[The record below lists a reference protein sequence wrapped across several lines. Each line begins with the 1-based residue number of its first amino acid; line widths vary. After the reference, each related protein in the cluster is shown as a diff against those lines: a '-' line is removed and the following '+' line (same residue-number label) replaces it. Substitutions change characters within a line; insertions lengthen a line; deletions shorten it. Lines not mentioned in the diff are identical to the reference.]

1 MDGTVRISQ
10 MGNGQTP
17 DGDPIF
23 KADLSV
29 VPGKDAE
36 GILAMLGNDEL
47 VNSKYAKS
55 RLWFSDLKVKGGM
68 SVYQDM
74 KKKSFVIQDIAPQ
87 DDPNISGGTTFL
99 IGLYIEPTQYGDN
112 RITQDGWVR
121 LEFADDNDQTLL
133 DVNGNPMVVQ
143 IDYKAGDKQR
153 KELYLGECQ
162 VKAFTDVHLRI
173 ETNFPNEELLSIGAN
188 SCVLIQ
194 SVGKDY
200 GVGKA
205 LLAFMAFTGYQIKMN
220 NKYYGYNSLNL
231 SRALVFDEPEIDVNN
246 DVMYFGD
253 NTYLSVKTA
262 AKVSIS
268 NNQLVVKDN
277 GKDLPVFSL
286 FKKYSRFD
294 THVLKGKNYKATVK
308 ITDKQNSFV
317 VALMKYTGT
326 EAVAPS
332 PELLS
337 INNDQPQF
345 NAGWSIADRLF
356 ISEDVVSGIHEA
368 TKTFVVPADA
378 VEFAVII
385 YPTESQ
391 TPTDM
396 VLNDFEG
403 DITPWFNRMVVT
415 DSSHISEKYLEYQK
429 DYAKFVVMTPA
440 GDASYRYTYNKTAGN
455 IPLGIKKGLAL
466 VSNNNAW
473 ADPGASDPN
482 KVQGDLLAEADGIIT
497 IQYSGQAYN
506 ETSTMNEANFWAA
519 KVAPDGALTE
529 VPNSRYSTTIEANR
543 KIAKYI
549 QSKSI
554 TFPIQQGESIRFL
567 ANSNIDDGFYLQSG
581 TDGKPLFEVVVN
593 FKEMV
598 GMPFIPDE
606 FDKGATKSYE

>member
-1 MDGTVRISQ
+1 MSSQ
-10 MGNGQTP
+10 
-17 DGDPIF
+17 
-23 KADLSV
+23 A
-29 VPGKDAE
+29 
-36 GILAMLGNDEL
+36 
-47 VNSKYAKS
+47 Y
-55 RLWFSDLKVKGGM
+55 
-68 SVYQDM
+68 
-74 KKKSFVIQDIAPQ
+74 
-87 DDPNISGGTTFL
+87 
-99 IGLYIEPTQYGDN
+99 
-112 RITQDGWVR
+112 
-121 LEFADDNDQTLL
+121 
-133 DVNGNPMVVQ
+133 
-143 IDYKAGDKQR
+143 
-153 KELYLGECQ
+153 
-162 VKAFTDVHLRI
+162 TDVHLRI

-205 LLAFMAFTGYQIKMN
+205 LLAFMAFTGYQVKMN

-231 SRALVFDEPEIDVNN
+231 ARTLIFPEPETEINN
-246 DVMYFGD
+246 DVTYMGD

-268 NNQLVVKDN
+268 NNQLIVKDN
-277 GKDLPVFSL
+277 NKDLPVFSL
-286 FKKYSRFD
+286 FKRYNRFD
-294 THVLKGKNYKATVK
+294 TFVCRGKNYKATVK
-308 ITDKQNSFV
+308 ITDKQNAFV
-317 VALMKYTGT
+317 VALMKYTGS
-326 EAVAPS
+326 ENVAPT
-332 PELLS
+332 PELVS
-337 INNDQPQF
+337 YNNDQPQF
-345 NAGWSIADRLF
+345 NAGWSISDKLF
-356 ISEDVVSGIHEA
+356 ISEDAVSGIHEA
-368 TKTFVVPADA
+368 TKTFVVPTDA
-378 VEFAVII
+378 KEFAVII
-385 YPTESQ
+385 FPNASQIPT
-391 TPTDM
+391 TM

-403 DITPWFNRMVVT
+403 DITPWFNRMVIT
-415 DSSHISEKYLEYQK
+415 DSSHISEKYLEYHK

-506 ETSTMNEANFWAA
+506 ETSTINEANFWAA
-519 KVAPDGALTE
+519 KVAPDGSLTE

-543 KIAKYI
+543 KIAKNI

-554 TFPIQQGESIRFL
+554 SFPIQQGESVRFL

-581 TDGKPLFEVVVN
+581 TDGKPLFEVIIN

-606 FDKGATKSYE
+606 LEKGATEFYE

>member
-1 MDGTVRISQ
+1 M
-10 MGNGQTP
+10 
-17 DGDPIF
+17 
-23 KADLSV
+23 
-29 VPGKDAE
+29 
-36 GILAMLGNDEL
+36 
-47 VNSKYAKS
+47 
-55 RLWFSDLKVKGGM
+55 
-68 SVYQDM
+68 
-74 KKKSFVIQDIAPQ
+74 
-87 DDPNISGGTTFL
+87 
-99 IGLYIEPTQYGDN
+99 
-112 RITQDGWVR
+112 
-121 LEFADDNDQTLL
+121 
-133 DVNGNPMVVQ
+133 
-143 IDYKAGDKQR
+143 
-153 KELYLGECQ
+153 
-162 VKAFTDVHLRI
+162 
-173 ETNFPNEELLSIGAN
+173 
-188 SCVLIQ
+188 
-194 SVGKDY
+194 
-200 GVGKA
+200 
-205 LLAFMAFTGYQIKMN
+205 
-220 NKYYGYNSLNL
+220 NL

-440 GDASYRYTYNKTAGN
+440 GDASYRYTYNKTAEN

-506 ETSTMNEANFWAA
+506 ETSTMNEANFWAV
-519 KVAPDGALTE
+519 KVAPDGSLTE

-543 KIAKYI
+543 KIAKNI

-554 TFPIQQGESIRFL
+554 SFPIQQGESVRFL

-581 TDGKPLFEVVVN
+581 TDGKPLFEVIVN

-606 FDKGATKSYE
+606 LEKGATEFYE

>member
-1 MDGTVRISQ
+1 MIMAQLKQLSAGSSQ
-10 MGNGQTP
+10 IIMMMFRDKNNA
-17 DGDPIF
+17 PI
-23 KADLSV
+23 KADSV
-29 VPGKDAE
+29 H
-36 GILAMLGNDEL
+36 
-47 VNSKYAKS
+47 
-55 RLWFSDLKVKGGM
+55 VKGSIFTGT
-68 SVYQDM
+68 Y
-74 KKKSFVIQDIAPQ
+74 
-87 DDPNISGGTTFL
+87 ISENQQKLGVEVVQKGTFL
-99 IGLYIEPTQYGDN
+99 SDRQGAMWVDVYLPIEINDAAQIPWVPAGADEQWIKDYLDKYVKTPAFAATLAALGGASKNLSNVDAKDFEKKAKDGNFAQNDLADVDLAKLKEKGLAAGLADAKNPISPT
-112 RITQDGWVR
+112 
-121 LEFADDNDQTLL
+121 EFDRMIKQNAAFIALSKTAHPATAGKTNDQTLL
-133 DVNGNPMVVQ
+133 DVNGNPMAVQ

-162 VKAFTDVHLRI
+162 AKAFTDVHLRI

-455 IPLGIKKGLAL
+455 ILWALKRVWLWLA
-466 VSNNNAW
+466 
-473 ADPGASDPN
+473 
-482 KVQGDLLAEADGIIT
+482 IIT
-497 IQYSGQAYN
+497 HGQTP
-506 ETSTMNEANFWAA
+506 ERQT
-519 KVAPDGALTE
+519 LT
-529 VPNSRYSTTIEANR
+529 
-543 KIAKYI
+543 K
-549 QSKSI
+549 
-554 TFPIQQGESIRFL
+554 
-567 ANSNIDDGFYLQSG
+567 
-581 TDGKPLFEVVVN
+581 
-593 FKEMV
+593 FKE
-598 GMPFIPDE
+598 IYWQRRTE
-606 FDKGATKSYE
+606 L

>member
-1 MDGTVRISQ
+1 M
-10 MGNGQTP
+10 
-17 DGDPIF
+17 
-23 KADLSV
+23 
-29 VPGKDAE
+29 
-36 GILAMLGNDEL
+36 
-47 VNSKYAKS
+47 
-55 RLWFSDLKVKGGM
+55 
-68 SVYQDM
+68 
-74 KKKSFVIQDIAPQ
+74 
-87 DDPNISGGTTFL
+87 
-99 IGLYIEPTQYGDN
+99 YIEPTQYGDN

-268 NNQLVVKDN
+268 NNQLIVKDN
-277 GKDLPVFSL
+277 NKDLPVFSL
-286 FKKYSRFD
+286 FKRYNRFD
-294 THVLKGKNYKATVK
+294 TFVCRGKNYKATVK
-308 ITDKQNSFV
+308 ITDKQNAFV
-317 VALMKYTGT
+317 VALMKYTGS
-326 EAVAPS
+326 ENVAPT
-332 PELLS
+332 PELVS
-337 INNDQPQF
+337 YNNDQPQF
-345 NAGWSIADRLF
+345 NAGWSISDKLF
-356 ISEDVVSGIHEA
+356 ISEDAVSGIHEA
-368 TKTFVVPADA
+368 TKTFVVSTDA
-378 VEFAVII
+378 KEFAVII
-385 YPTESQ
+385 FPNASQIPT
-391 TPTDM
+391 TM

-403 DITPWFNRMVVT
+403 DITPWFNRMVIT

-440 GDASYRYTYNKTAGN
+440 GDASYRYTYNKIAGN

-506 ETSTMNEANFWAA
+506 ETSTMNEANFWAV
-519 KVAPDGALTE
+519 KVAPDGSLTE

-543 KIAKYI
+543 KIAKNI

-554 TFPIQQGESIRFL
+554 SFPIQQGESVRFL

-581 TDGKPLFEVVVN
+581 TDGKPLFEVIVN

-606 FDKGATKSYE
+606 LEKGATEFYE

>member
-1 MDGTVRISQ
+1 M
-10 MGNGQTP
+10 
-17 DGDPIF
+17 
-23 KADLSV
+23 
-29 VPGKDAE
+29 
-36 GILAMLGNDEL
+36 
-47 VNSKYAKS
+47 
-55 RLWFSDLKVKGGM
+55 
-68 SVYQDM
+68 
-74 KKKSFVIQDIAPQ
+74 
-87 DDPNISGGTTFL
+87 
-99 IGLYIEPTQYGDN
+99 
-112 RITQDGWVR
+112 
-121 LEFADDNDQTLL
+121 
-133 DVNGNPMVVQ
+133 
-143 IDYKAGDKQR
+143 
-153 KELYLGECQ
+153 
-162 VKAFTDVHLRI
+162 
-173 ETNFPNEELLSIGAN
+173 
-188 SCVLIQ
+188 IQ

-317 VALMKYTGT
+317 V
-326 EAVAPS
+326 
-332 PELLS
+332 
-337 INNDQPQF
+337 
-345 NAGWSIADRLF
+345 
-356 ISEDVVSGIHEA
+356 
-368 TKTFVVPADA
+368 PADA

-473 ADPGASDPN
+473 ADPN

-506 ETSTMNEANFWAA
+506 ETSTINEANFWAA
-519 KVAPDGALTE
+519 KVAPDGSLTE

-543 KIAKYI
+543 KIAKNI

-554 TFPIQQGESIRFL
+554 SFPIQQGESVRFL

-581 TDGKPLFEVVVN
+581 TDGKPLFEVIIN

-606 FDKGATKSYE
+606 LEKGATEFYE

>member
-74 KKKSFVIQDIAPQ
+74 KKKSFVIQDIDPQ

-133 DVNGNPMVVQ
+133 DVNGNPMAVQ

-153 KELYLGECQ
+153 KEVYLGECQ
-162 VKAFTDVHLRI
+162 AKAFTDVHLRI

-231 SRALVFDEPEIDVNN
+231 SRALVFYDPDIVVNNDVMDFGDNIYYFYNSLNLSRDLVFDEPEIDVNN

-506 ETSTMNEANFWAA
+506 ETSTINEANF
-519 KVAPDGALTE
+519 
-529 VPNSRYSTTIEANR
+529 
-543 KIAKYI
+543 
-549 QSKSI
+549 
-554 TFPIQQGESIRFL
+554 
-567 ANSNIDDGFYLQSG
+567 
-581 TDGKPLFEVVVN
+581 
-593 FKEMV
+593 
-598 GMPFIPDE
+598 
-606 FDKGATKSYE
+606 

>member
-1 MDGTVRISQ
+1 MFHFLFNDKIAKKSFKATEVGSMDGTVRISQ

-74 KKKSFVIQDIAPQ
+74 KKKSFVIQDIDPQ

-121 LEFADDNDQTLL
+121 LEFADDNDQPLL
-133 DVNGNPMVVQ
+133 DVNGNPMTVQ

-162 VKAFTDVHLRI
+162 AKAFTDVHLRI

-205 LLAFMAFTGYQIKMN
+205 LLAFMAFTGYQVKMN

-231 SRALVFDEPEIDVNN
+231 ARTLIFPEPETEINN
-246 DVMYFGD
+246 NVTYMGD
-253 NTYLSVKTA
+253 NTYFSVKTA

-268 NNQLVVKDN
+268 NNQLIVKDN
-277 GKDLPVFSL
+277 NKDLPVFSL
-286 FKKYSRFD
+286 FKRYNRFD
-294 THVLKGKNYKATVK
+294 TFVCRGKNYKATVK
-308 ITDKQNSFV
+308 ITDKQNAFV
-317 VALMKYTGT
+317 VALMKYTGS
-326 EAVAPS
+326 ENVAPT
-332 PELLS
+332 PEL
-337 INNDQPQF
+337 
-345 NAGWSIADRLF
+345 
-356 ISEDVVSGIHEA
+356 VS
-368 TKTFVVPADA
+368 
-378 VEFAVII
+378 
-385 YPTESQ
+385 Y
-391 TPTDM
+391 
-396 VLNDFEG
+396 
-403 DITPWFNRMVVT
+403 
-415 DSSHISEKYLEYQK
+415 
-429 DYAKFVVMTPA
+429 
-440 GDASYRYTYNKTAGN
+440 
-455 IPLGIKKGLAL
+455 
-466 VSNNNAW
+466 NNAW

-543 KIAKYI
+543 KIAKNI

-554 TFPIQQGESIRFL
+554 SFPIQQGESVRFL

-581 TDGKPLFEVVVN
+581 TDGKPLFEVIVN

-606 FDKGATKSYE
+606 LEKGATEFYE

>member
-1 MDGTVRISQ
+1 MAQLKQLSAGSSQ
-10 MGNGQTP
+10 IIMMMFRDKNNA
-17 DGDPIF
+17 PI
-23 KADLSV
+23 KADSV
-29 VPGKDAE
+29 H
-36 GILAMLGNDEL
+36 
-47 VNSKYAKS
+47 
-55 RLWFSDLKVKGGM
+55 VKGSIFTGSGKPFEFEVNKGVCTNCKIQNDM
-68 SVYQDM
+68 LLFNIVPLLGLGQMQVYTQ
-74 KKKSFVIQDIAPQ
+74 
-87 DDPNISGGTTFL
+87 TFL
-99 IGLYIEPTQYGDN
+99 GDAKAITGTYISENQQKLG
-112 RITQDGWVR
+112 V
-121 LEFADDNDQTLL
+121 E
-133 DVNGNPMVVQ
+133 VVQ
-143 IDYKAGDKQR
+143 KGTFLSDRQGAMWVDVYLPIEINDAAQIPWVPAGADEQWIKDYLDKYVKTPAFAATLAALGGASKNLSNVDAKDFEKKAKDGNFAQNDLADVDLAKLKEKGLAAGLADAKNPISPTEFDRMIKQNAAFIALSKTAHPATAGKTNEQIKALFYANKQR

-162 VKAFTDVHLRI
+162 AKAFTDVHLRI

-403 DITPWFNRMVVT
+403 DNNPVV
-415 DSSHISEKYLEYQK
+415 
-429 DYAKFVVMTPA
+429 
-440 GDASYRYTYNKTAGN
+440 
-455 IPLGIKKGLAL
+455 
-466 VSNNNAW
+466 
-473 ADPGASDPN
+473 
-482 KVQGDLLAEADGIIT
+482 
-497 IQYSGQAYN
+497 
-506 ETSTMNEANFWAA
+506 
-519 KVAPDGALTE
+519 
-529 VPNSRYSTTIEANR
+529 
-543 KIAKYI
+543 
-549 QSKSI
+549 
-554 TFPIQQGESIRFL
+554 
-567 ANSNIDDGFYLQSG
+567 
-581 TDGKPLFEVVVN
+581 
-593 FKEMV
+593 
-598 GMPFIPDE
+598 
-606 FDKGATKSYE
+606 